1 MALQKRYTHIG
12 YLYKYALFYP
22 VTNREGRPYYTRCG
36 EKRMEIYHPRD
47 EELLREMRRVRR
59 SDRRRRLLWG
69 LAILL
74 ILSVAAGLFIF
85 HTYYELAVMHGP
97 AMGGTLPEGALVLV
111 KKPEANT
118 EYVSGDIILYEK
130 RIAEPVDI
138 TILSPK
144 GKIRESCKYIL
155 YRDKGTTRQY
165 YSTADGAPTWLESST
180 TADQFETLS
189 DGSLRMDTENLP
201 NGDYWLKEVWASYGQ
216 DVLKDPIP
224 FTVVNPVRVQMKRV
238 LAAPGES
245 VTLGLATETR
255 KDGRRID
262 TSYTSGRTADAVT
275 EGRRVLVAKGKYFV
289 QGDQLSLSVDS
300 RDAEYSSVSDD
311 EILGRAEFA
320 LWPLRCFGDLTGRS
334 TTVADGETEAAE

>member
-1 MALQKRYTHIG
+1 
-12 YLYKYALFYP
+12 
-22 VTNREGRPYYTRCG
+22 
-36 EKRMEIYHPRD
+36 MEIYHPRD

-59 SDRRRRLLWG
+59 SDRRKRLLWG
-69 LAILL
+69 LSILL
-74 ILSVAAGLFIF
+74 ILSIAAGLFVF
-85 HTYYELAVMHGP
+85 HTYYQLAVAHGP
-97 AMGGTLPEGALVLV
+97 AMGGTLPEGTLVLV
-111 KKPEANT
+111 RKPEANT
-118 EYVSGDIILYEK
+118 QYVTGDVILYEK

-138 TILSPK
+138 MILSPK

-165 YSTADGAPTWLESST
+165 YSTADGAATWLESST
-180 TADQFETLS
+180 NADQFETLS

-216 DVLKDPIP
+216 DLLQDPIP
-224 FTVVNPVRVQMKRV
+224 FTVNNPVRVQLKRV

-245 VTLGLATETR
+245 VSLGIGAETR
-255 KDGRRID
+255 KDGRNID

-275 EGRRVLVAKGKYFV
+275 EGRRVLVAKDKYFV

-300 RDAEYSSVSDD
+300 RDTDYGSVSAD

-320 LWPLRCFGDLTGRS
+320 LWPLSSFGDLTGRQ
-334 TTVADGETEAAE
+334 TTLAEGEAEVAE